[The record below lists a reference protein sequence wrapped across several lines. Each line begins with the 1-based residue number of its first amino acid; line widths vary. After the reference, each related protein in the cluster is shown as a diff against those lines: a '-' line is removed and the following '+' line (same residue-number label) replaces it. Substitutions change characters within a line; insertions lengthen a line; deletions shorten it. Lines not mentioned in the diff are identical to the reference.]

1 MRLMNADLLLQEALF
16 VLITFKF
23 FDVLHR
29 GFEDGAFVLSDIL
42 GQAIVSDIIYSII
55 KLSTISA
62 FSLLKVSI
70 CQLRCYQCSGS
81 AIHYTLSS
89 S

>member
-29 GFEDGAFVLSDIL
+29 GFEDGAFVLSDISYD
-42 GQAIVSDIIYSII
+42 IVIPKMRSPKDYD
-55 KLSTISA
+55 
-62 FSLLKVSI
+62 
-70 CQLRCYQCSGS
+70 RGD
-81 AIHYTLSS
+81 
-89 S
+89 